1 MKNKY
6 KKTIFIITLIIL
18 SLLYASTASAEL
30 VQVWRNKSSQTNV
43 SSVDNS
49 GNWYM
54 LGSLGIGTTSPNA
67 KLVVIGGVNIT
78 GSLNIS
84 GSIYQ
89 NGNLV
94 IDNSTLKNGTL
105 IRDTNSSWV
114 IAIGSLYNQQN
125 FSANY
130 AVSGFSLA
138 NNLTGANANFTT
150 LNVSGQ
156 VLIPNGN
163 VGIGT
168 LTPSTE
174 LNVVGSANITGGANI
189 SGNVN
194 IGGNLDVTGTT
205 QLGSIDFSG
214 ASLTADS
221 INVTLLNV
229 SGEAIFTNGNVG
241 IGTDSPGQK
250 LDVAGT
256 INASKLVSHGEIVGN
271 NLSIAG
277 TTANSSIDGS
287 TLFIDHTNNRVG
299 IGTTTPAYPF
309 VVNDRTHV
317 SGNIYA
323 LGWFENPGA
332 VIDGIF
338 LGADTSGR
346 NAGVVGVTA
355 DDTGIDFYTQDSSS
369 YQLSGYFEDDGDF
382 FLNEQ
387 LYMSNNKAIKMD
399 NSGGS
404 AVDVLRL
411 ETNDRVRLNANE
423 GLEFTDGGILRMFM
437 DGSGN
442 FGIGT
447 TTPESSLVVVGGANI
462 TGGINTSGN
471 INMVGEIA
479 QLLLDDIRSAQFAG
493 GVIRLRASGVGS
505 ATEGET
511 FLRHHIE
518 DAGATEGAFI
528 IQQRNSS
535 GDFISTILEYDYGD
549 AQWSLNSN
557 GSVTMTINDNVG
569 IGTTTPGSTLHVAG
583 SVNISPSGDNDFV
596 IDSSGR
602 VMIGNNYSSGVD
614 TRADDLTIGDIDDSA
629 DHGITILS
637 DPGEQG
643 FIFFG
648 DTATGSGGARRQ
660 GQIILDHTDNHMAF
674 HTKGDTEAIRITE
687 DGYLGIGTKNPQAV
701 LHINDT
707 SDTMPA
713 ILVNDTGGKSSFE
726 ITPGAQLRLQVDAD
740 ANAPFRIRLDGDVKD
755 KFIIKSDRFLWG
767 NGDGKFHT
775 NFTVGD
781 YAGGITMESNGSIKV
796 RTNIDI
802 TDTDASLFQ
811 PVYGTDDGLVL
822 YLPFSESA
830 DDTLASNLTYDRSPY
845 GYTGTCQGTAPGC
858 NWTSGKYGYGMQFDG
873 SNLVNLSDTTALEFQ
888 GEDDFSVM
896 FWVKFNDANRRQDI
910 MSKRHVSG
918 NNGWLVE
925 LSSNDFAMAIGNAG
939 STKDNTL
946 TSPGTIVSDTWYHYA
961 VTRNANVSVTNGT
974 KHYINGEIWPFT
986 VLDEDTGAPLSYT
999 NNDLIIGEYYGI
1011 GNANPFNGTLDEVM
1025 VFNRILAEEEV
1036 RTQYLKGSGYGAT
1049 GAITADNFR
1058 IFDTD
1063 GNVDFIK
1070 DSNGNVGI
1078 GTSTPL
1084 ETLTVIGNINSSRII
1099 KGSDLNA
1106 TISLTLAGSSI
1117 VSWDDVNVSGGPLA
1131 SDYNQQNFT
1140 AGYALEGFDN
1150 ENFSARYAIDGFS
1163 LANNLTG
1170 ANANFT
1176 VLNVSGQALFTNGD
1190 VGIGT
1195 DSPSE
1200 VLTVIGNINSSG
1212 IIKGNDLNAT
1222 TSITL
1227 AGSRI
1232 TSWDDVNVSVASGP
1246 LASDYNR
1253 QNFTADYALE
1263 GYDSENFTEDY
1274 AVNGFDNE
1282 NFTTRHELRTG
1293 LYQKANFTSDLSD
1306 SGVRASIVNNI
1317 TDANTSLLGHLNTQD
1332 AAIREGITG
1341 NITELYNGTIIRDT
1355 NTSWLNDDNIDND
1368 LTIRTGKELTVGGGF
1383 GAGGTTIDLL
1393 GNIKTEGDIW
1403 FSGNITVLDVNNLQV
1418 NGSFYPSLDN
1428 TFNIGNASLRW
1439 KSANFTDTIEAGTF
1453 TDGTAV
1459 ITGGA
1464 ISVAGIEVIGSDGE
1478 VNDAAIEGTITRD
1491 SELTLARTSI
1501 VNNITTL
1508 DNGTIIRDTNTSW
1521 VASSIVG
1528 ANANFTVL
1536 NVSGQALFP
1545 NGNVGIGTLSPNY
1558 ELEIANTSDDG
1569 KTLNVSSVLYVNGS
1583 SSNVGIGTSEP
1594 TKTLTVIGDINSSGV
1609 IKGNDLNA
1617 TTSITLAGSSIVSWD
1632 DVNSS
1637 GDGGPIASDYNRQN
1651 FTDDYAL
1658 EGYKAENFTDDYAVN
1673 GYHRE
1678 NMTLDFANS
1687 IAGINSTNTSW
1698 ITATMEGANANFTV
1712 LNVSGQALFANGNVG
1727 IGTLTPTSTLDVA
1740 GTANITS
1747 SSSSFVVDSDG
1758 SIVINLN

>member
-1 MKNKY
+1 
-6 KKTIFIITLIIL
+6 
-18 SLLYASTASAEL
+18 
-30 VQVWRNKSSQTNV
+30 
-43 SSVDNS
+43 
-49 GNWYM
+49 
-54 LGSLGIGTTSPNA
+54 
-67 KLVVIGGVNIT
+67 
-78 GSLNIS
+78 
-84 GSIYQ
+84 
-89 NGNLV
+89 
-94 IDNSTLKNGTL
+94 
-105 IRDTNSSWV
+105 
-114 IAIGSLYNQQN
+114 
-125 FSANY
+125 
-130 AVSGFSLA
+130 
-138 NNLTGANANFTT
+138 
-150 LNVSGQ
+150 
-156 VLIPNGN
+156 
-163 VGIGT
+163 
-168 LTPSTE
+168 TPSTE

-1078 GTSTPL
+1078 GTQTPEAKL
-1084 ETLTVIGNINSSRII
+1084 HVT
-1099 KGSDLNA
+1099 KGDAGS
-1106 TISLTLAGSSI
+1106 ISLHSNADEFLVEDNTAAGISIMAGLNYSSLL
-1117 VSWDDVNVSGGPLA
+1117 VFANEDDTN
-1131 SDYNQQNFT
+1131 
-1140 AGYALEGFDN
+1140 AGFIGVDFDN
-1150 ENFSARYAIDGFS
+1150 KLMRIGPHMTGGS
-1163 LANNLTG
+1163 LR
-1170 ANANFT
+1170 
-1176 VLNVSGQALFTNGD
+1176 VL
-1190 VGIGT
+1190 
-1195 DSPSE
+1195 
-1200 VLTVIGNINSSG
+1200 
-1212 IIKGNDLNAT
+1212 
-1222 TSITL
+1222 
-1227 AGSRI
+1227 R
-1232 TSWDDVNVSVASGP
+1232 
-1246 LASDYNR
+1246 
-1253 QNFTADYALE
+1253 
-1263 GYDSENFTEDY
+1263 
-1274 AVNGFDNE
+1274 
-1282 NFTTRHELRTG
+1282 
-1293 LYQKANFTSDLSD
+1293 
-1306 SGVRASIVNNI
+1306 
-1317 TDANTSLLGHLNTQD
+1317 
-1332 AAIREGITG
+1332 
-1341 NITELYNGTIIRDT
+1341 
-1355 NTSWLNDDNIDND
+1355 
-1368 LTIRTGKELTVGGGF
+1368 GGGS
-1383 GAGGTTIDLL
+1383 AIH
-1393 GNIKTEGDIW
+1393 
-1403 FSGNITVLDVNNLQV
+1403 TVFD
-1418 NGSFYPSLDN
+1418 
-1428 TFNIGNASLRW
+1428 
-1439 KSANFTDTIEAGTF
+1439 
-1453 TDGTAV
+1453 TDG
-1459 ITGGA
+1459 
-1464 ISVAGIEVIGSDGE
+1464 
-1478 VNDAAIEGTITRD
+1478 NM
-1491 SELTLARTSI
+1491 
-1501 VNNITTL
+1501 
-1508 DNGTIIRDTNTSW
+1508 
-1521 VASSIVG
+1521 
-1528 ANANFTVL
+1528 
-1536 NVSGQALFP
+1536 
-1545 NGNVGIGTLSPNY
+1545 
-1558 ELEIANTSDDG
+1558 
-1569 KTLNVSSVLYVNGS
+1569 
-1583 SSNVGIGTSEP
+1583 GIGTSTDKISQKLEVRGGINLTGTLYGGRNIFSAYDGTGGLQIPTSASGPVAIPFDTELREGSFYTHSTTGDNSNVTVSEP
-1594 TKTLTVIGDINSSGV
+1594 GWYTAYFSVCIDHNDANNNRVTPNCYLSLNSV
-1609 IKGNDLNA
+1609 EV
-1617 TTSITLAGSSIVSWD
+1617 TGSDSFGYSRWD
-1632 DVNSS
+1632 
-1637 GDGGPIASDYNRQN
+1637 GDGETCASKLFDVEMAANDKLQVECTEVGGGYEDI
-1651 FTDDYAL
+1651 FTIVDA
-1658 EGYKAENFTDDYAVN
+1658 
-1673 GYHRE
+1673 
-1678 NMTLDFANS
+1678 
-1687 IAGINSTNTSW
+1687 
-1698 ITATMEGANANFTV
+1698 
-1712 LNVSGQALFANGNVG
+1712 
-1727 IGTLTPTSTLDVA
+1727 
-1740 GTANITS
+1740 
-1747 SSSSFVVDSDG
+1747 SSFRIEWTG
-1758 SIVINLN
+1758 